1 MIKDFIEKNE
11 LSFEE
16 GNRNTTIVTLI
27 GYSQHLGLTKE
38 QLEEE
43 LKEQIEEDGF
53 IQDEIDRLWQYCFN
67 RNYKN
72 YWVTQDAKDKY
83 VF

>member
-27 GYSQHLGLTKE
+27 GYSQHLILTKE